1 MKREHILVIRFS
13 AMGDV
18 AMVVPVVYS
27 LAQQYPHVRITVLS
41 RTFARPLFEDLAPNI
56 NFMAADLKKEYHG
69 IKGLNAL
76 YRRLAAKQFTAV
88 ADLHNVLRSEYLR
101 LRFNIGHYRVE
112 HINKHRKGRRRITA
126 KHAKRLEQQPTSFEN
141 YVEVFKKLGY
151 PVEIN
156 FKSIFPEGEKGNLN
170 MLPKGINVK
179 NSFEQWIGI
188 APFAAHEGKVYPPRL
203 TLQVIEQLLQ
213 KYPKARIFLFGRG
226 QQEDQYFRE
235 WCQIHPECLYVSHQ
249 LESLHQEL
257 ILMSHL
263 DAMVSM
269 DSSNMHLASLTGTPV
284 VSVWGATHPY
294 AGFLGWGQSKD
305 NIVQI
310 DLECR
315 PCSIYGQKPCRR
327 GDYACMNGIAP
338 DTIVEKIEHILSN
351 K

>member
-1 MKREHILVIRFS
+1 
-13 AMGDV
+13 MGDV

-27 LAQQYPHVRITVLS
+27 LAQQYPNIRITVLS
-41 RTFARPLFEDLAPNI
+41 RTFARPLFEDLAPNV

-69 IKGLNAL
+69 IKGLNTL

-112 HINKHRKGRRRITA
+112 HINKHRKGRRRITST
-126 KHAKRLEQQPTSFEN
+126 HAKRLEQQPTSFEN

-203 TLQVIEQLLQ
+203 THQVIEQLLQ
-213 KYPKARIFLFGRG
+213 KYPKTRIFLFGRG

-263 DAMVSM
+263 DAMISM

-294 AGFLGWGQSKD
+294 AGFLGWGQSTD

-338 DTIVEKIEHILSN
+338 ETIVEKVEHILSN